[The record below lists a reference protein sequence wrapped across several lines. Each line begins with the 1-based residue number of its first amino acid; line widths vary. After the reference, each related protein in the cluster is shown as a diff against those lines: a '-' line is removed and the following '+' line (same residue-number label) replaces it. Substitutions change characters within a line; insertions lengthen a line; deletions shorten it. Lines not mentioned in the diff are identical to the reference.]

1 MREGTRSVS
10 EGSASTKVEGWDGGP
25 TSPSQLRLPS
35 GLNAGRGIPPLGLW
49 PPDVTG
55 MTDALATPA
64 KGLHVQHASIIAPQS
79 KPDAHRAEQIQDLQA
94 TILDL
99 RQQVA
104 QSMAREAGDLAHRAE
119 TAGQIEALQTELAGL
134 RTSAQAQASASA
146 HVPHLALSPAR
157 SSLGMNH
164 NMPATPSPQRTAS
177 ASLDT
182 RKADVLADLDTANA
196 DASRL
201 LAEHLQSP
209 ARPTSGVRASRLPVP
224 LQTPHLASSPLSH
237 AHAHTSPVPSAH
249 NASAAL
255 QQRDELHCA
264 DLIAQVAL
272 LRRHVTTLQH
282 QVDDLL
288 PLKPEVSQ
296 LKAQMSSLERPTPP
310 TPQAPTQTPHFSE
323 ARLAPT
329 ATMISGR
336 PASSPLR
343 PSGAVFSSP
352 VPGGSHFRVSNRPAA
367 HPTHDGLPS
376 SPPSGTRQ
384 EGDPVD
390 DVSGTA
396 LSELELT
403 QSPHAGRVQ
412 QAPPPTHE
420 EHTVDHSH
428 DPKKCKSCTITRRA
442 ERKRKAEAKEA
453 AAQMAAE
460 AARLEAEAAA
470 TEALC
475 ERLNSLLATAEVG
488 VVLSFVESLSSEDQT
503 RLVNLHRQ
511 LVDEYFHQRQ
521 VYSTLS
527 DEVKQLNPYELKHS
541 ITADRTAD
549 SLHALT
555 EIAAKIDTL
564 HQIMPPLARD

>member
-1 MREGTRSVS
+1 M
-10 EGSASTKVEGWDGGP
+10 
-25 TSPSQLRLPS
+25 
-35 GLNAGRGIPPLGLW
+35 
-49 PPDVTG
+49 
-55 MTDALATPA
+55 
-64 KGLHVQHASIIAPQS
+64 
-79 KPDAHRAEQIQDLQA
+79 
-94 TILDL
+94 
-99 RQQVA
+99 
-104 QSMAREAGDLAHRAE
+104 
-119 TAGQIEALQTELAGL
+119 
-134 RTSAQAQASASA
+134 
-146 HVPHLALSPAR
+146 
-157 SSLGMNH
+157 
-164 NMPATPSPQRTAS
+164 
-177 ASLDT
+177 
-182 RKADVLADLDTANA
+182 
-196 DASRL
+196 
-201 LAEHLQSP
+201 
-209 ARPTSGVRASRLPVP
+209 
-224 LQTPHLASSPLSH
+224 
-237 AHAHTSPVPSAH
+237 
-249 NASAAL
+249 
-255 QQRDELHCA
+255 
-264 DLIAQVAL
+264 
-272 LRRHVTTLQH
+272 
-282 QVDDLL
+282 
-288 PLKPEVSQ
+288 
-296 LKAQMSSLERPTPP
+296 
-310 TPQAPTQTPHFSE
+310 
-323 ARLAPT
+323 
-329 ATMISGR
+329 
-336 PASSPLR
+336 
-343 PSGAVFSSP
+343 
-352 VPGGSHFRVSNRPAA
+352 
-367 HPTHDGLPS
+367 
-376 SPPSGTRQ
+376 
-384 EGDPVD
+384 D